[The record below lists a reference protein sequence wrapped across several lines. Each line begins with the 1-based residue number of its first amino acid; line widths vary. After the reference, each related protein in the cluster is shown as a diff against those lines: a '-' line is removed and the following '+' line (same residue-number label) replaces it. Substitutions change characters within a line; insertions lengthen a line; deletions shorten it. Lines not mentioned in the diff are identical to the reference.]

1 MTTSPGQAPA
11 LELLAADHYSQ
22 YLIRETREIAYVLR
36 QVASH
41 RAMIT
46 AYFGKTGEFLLTSVL
61 EVTADNRH
69 ILLDLGKD
77 SELIGKAM
85 SEGQL
90 LCATQIEKV
99 KIQFVLEQIEL
110 TDHEGFPAIRAPLP
124 GLLLRLQRREYYRLA
139 AGTLDSL
146 NCHIP
151 LPGGRMINARV
162 LDISGGGIAIIAPP
176 EGNSLEA
183 DKVFDNCRLDLP
195 DSAPVIV
202 SLHVRNIF
210 RMKTRGGQE
219 VMRVGCQ
226 LLNLPAAAA
235 NQIQRYILKAER
247 ERNQYRN

>member
-1 MTTSPGQAPA
+1 MTSFAGQAPA

-22 YLIRETREIAYVLR
+22 YLIREAREVAYVLR

-46 AYFGKTGEFLLTSVL
+46 AYFGKAGEFLLTSVL
-61 EVTADNRH
+61 EVSNNNRQL
-69 ILLDLGKD
+69 ILDLGSD
-77 SELIGKAM
+77 AELIAKALADGK
-85 SEGQL
+85 L

-99 KIQFVLEQIEL
+99 KIQFMLEGIER
-110 TDHEGFPAIRAPLP
+110 TEHEGFPALRATLP
-124 GLLLRLQRREYYRLA
+124 DLLLRLQRREYYRLA
-139 AGTLDSL
+139 AGNLDSL

-151 LPGGRMINARV
+151 LPGGRTINARV
-162 LDISGGGIAIIAPP
+162 LDISGGGVAIIAPP
-176 EGNSLEA
+176 EGNSLEP

-202 SLHVRNIF
+202 SLHVRNLF

-219 VMRVGCQ
+219 VLRVGCQ
-226 LLNLPAAAA
+226 LLNVPPAAA

-247 ERNQYRN
+247 ERNQYRS